1 MKIGPGSL
9 LAVSDNYRRTN
20 FKHWACTS
28 TFSFSTMYYLVLYQ
42 LTSYY
47 GDFEFLGCVVQPLK
61 IARAVIGATVVK
73 VGISNGDFGVLI
85 TVLESMVIPIV
96 DHLLDSPV
104 PPAMASDVK
113 GLIVYYHLSR
123 GLKEQPI

>member
-1 MKIGPGSL
+1 
-9 LAVSDNYRRTN
+9 
-20 FKHWACTS
+20 
-28 TFSFSTMYYLVLYQ
+28 MYYLVLYQ

-47 GDFEFLGCVVQPLK
+47 GDSEFLGFVVQPPK

-85 TVLESMVIPIV
+85 TVLESVVIPIV
-96 DHLLDSPV
+96 DHLLDSPI

-113 GLIVYYHLSR
+113 GFIVYYHLSR